1 MTTKPCYNFAPRG
14 AILPSSERTASLQE
28 RARVRDDARILILR
42 EEEATAIAVPSSSTD

>member
-42 EEEATAIAVPSSSTD
+42 EEEAIAVPSSSTD